1 MGESTMEDLINV
13 LGSDYISKSEYDN
26 RIYMQWRYTEDTGT
40 RIETGFLDGKLNEV
54 WIVNEEETK

>member
-1 MGESTMEDLINV
+1 MEDVINV

-26 RIYMQWRYTEDTGT
+26 RIYMQWRYTEYTGT